1 MKYLEKLNKEYGI
14 TVICSLHF
22 LDLVHRYATRAIAL
36 KDGYLV
42 FQGLPKE
49 IDDKQFKQIYGKE
62 AERIEVI

>member
-1 MKYLEKLNKEYGI
+1 
-14 TVICSLHF
+14 VICSLHF

-49 IDDKQFKQIYGKE
+49 IDDNQFKQIYGKE

>member
-1 MKYLEKLNKEYGI
+1 M

-36 KDGYLV
+36 NNGYLV

-49 IDDKQFKQIYGKE
+49 IDDAQFKQIYGKD
-62 AERIEVI
+62 AERIEIL